1 MNSLK
6 LKYFIIAILLIISS
20 SVYSQSDTGHTYYT
34 DDFSITLNEISDSNI
49 TTNKSVGKTDFTLS
63 KSINNINVISF
74 LNDSMISVS
83 NKKISNLQLNINKI
97 NSVRIRNGSKLGMGM
112 VLGGAAGL
120 ALGIII
126 GGAMIPKSSGSFMSG
141 FMDGIYPMAGG
152 LGGLLFGM
160 GIGAG
165 IGASSTAYTTIDMNK
180 HKNDKRIV
188 FESIFKAERIK
199 KIRSNW

>member
-74 LNDSMISVS
+74 LNDSLISVS
-83 NKKISNLQLNINKI
+83 NKKKQ
-97 NSVRIRNGSKLGMGM
+97 
-112 VLGGAAGL
+112 
-120 ALGIII
+120 
-126 GGAMIPKSSGSFMSG
+126 
-141 FMDGIYPMAGG
+141 
-152 LGGLLFGM
+152 
-160 GIGAG
+160 
-165 IGASSTAYTTIDMNK
+165 STT
-180 HKNDKRIV
+180 
-188 FESIFKAERIK
+188 
-199 KIRSNW
+199 